1 LTPALRGEGSA
12 LGVAFALFLAINV
25 LLFATPLYPSVVAP
39 DSTAGSFDRILAASS
54 AQARHAASNVLVLG
68 DSRIYNGL
76 DSAAAERAAP
86 GLHFVNAGAPGTTPR
101 CWTVFDRA
109 LDPQASRFRAIVI
122 PVDTYADDDSAIGSV
137 DGDDHYFDLHYIV
150 FATTLPEVVRI
161 AASFPSKDRR
171 LDAFFELLMRGPLLR
186 DDMQSFIADP
196 FARFDALAADRV
208 RTGPPASRLRDGSLA
223 GLRVDFADDTLVEP
237 PSYPPSQLDVL
248 KRQVLY
254 VGRPSPQYA
263 TYRREWLEPIV
274 LRYRRSA
281 TPVIFVRIP
290 TRPIHRSLPAPPSGT
305 IAAFGRDDDARVLP
319 QTPYVAL
326 ERPELFADADHLNRA
341 GALAFS
347 ALLGRDVARVLRDP
361 AYAAT
366 GAHAS
371 QAPPRLVL
379 AGFGLG
385 IVNRLD
391 TLMDRLGIGDPMR
404 FQSYEFA
411 LFFGLVVFAFYA
423 LRGATARRTLLLG
436 ASWYFYARWNAWYL
450 AVLLGLSLTDY
461 LFGLGVE
468 STTGVRRR
476 AMLAAGVAANVAFL
490 GTAKYADFITGTIAR
505 AFGLGYDPWALH
517 VLVPV
522 GISFHTFQSISYLV
536 DVSRGKTRAV
546 RNFFDYALYLAFFPQ
561 LLAGPIVRAARFFGE
576 LWKWHAPLPDQVAR
590 GLYEIVLG
598 LFKKSAIA
606 DRFAPVSDAYFGS
619 IAAHPGSPAAW
630 SGAFAFA
637 LQIYFDFSGY
647 SNIAIG
653 CARVLGFDFPENFR
667 RPYLAWSVTEFWRRW
682 HMTLSSW
689 LRDYLYIPFGGNRH
703 GRLETYRNLMLT
715 MLIGGLWHGANWTFV
730 AWGAYHGLALCV
742 ERALGIGRNRDAPPP
757 AGLRRVA
764 GTLATFAIVLV
775 GWVFFRAQT
784 FGDAF
789 AALGAMFAGGPGA
802 AMLDAPSL
810 LLAALVFGVEIAAE
824 RGLWTVQR
832 FPFALRGAAFAGLL
846 LALELGSYPGTA
858 AEFIYFKF

>member
-1 LTPALRGEGSA
+1 MTPVLRGEGSA
-12 LGVAFALFLAINV
+12 LGVAIALFLAINV
-25 LLFATPLYPSVVAP
+25 LLFGTPLYRSLEAP
-39 DSTAGSFDRILAASS
+39 DSTAGSFDRTLADAS
-54 AQARHAASNVLVLG
+54 AQARQPSSDVLVLG
-68 DSRIYNGL
+68 DSRIYDGF
-76 DSAAAERAAP
+76 DSATAERAAG
-86 GLHFVNAGAPGTTPR
+86 GLHFINAAVAGTTPR
-101 CWTVFDRA
+101 CWYVFDRA
-109 LDPQASRFRAIVI
+109 LDPHANRFRAIVI

-150 FATTLPEVVRI
+150 FAVGFPDIVRI
-161 AASFPSKDRR
+161 AASFPGADRR
-171 LDAFFELLMRGPLLR
+171 TEAFFDLLLRGPLLR
-186 DDMQSFIADP
+186 DDLQSFIADP
-196 FARFDALAADRV
+196 LARLDALAADRA
-208 RTGPPASRLRDGSLA
+208 GSSAPATRLRDWTLA
-223 GLRVDFADDTLVEP
+223 GLRADFARGTLVEP
-237 PSYPPSQLDVL
+237 PSFPASQLDIL
-248 KRQVLY
+248 DRQVLY
-254 VGRPSPQYA
+254 VGRPSPAYA
-263 TYRREWLEPIV
+263 AYRREWLEPIV
-274 LRYRRSA
+274 LRYRPNG

-290 TRPIHRSLPAPPSGT
+290 TRPLHRSLPPPPSGT
-305 IAAFGRDDDARVLP
+305 IAAFARSDGARVLP
-319 QTPYVAL
+319 QAPYVAL
-326 ERPELFADADHLNRA
+326 ERPELFADAEHLNRT
-341 GALAFS
+341 GAFAFS
-347 ALLGRDVARVLRDP
+347 ALLGRDVARVLRDS
-361 AYAAT
+361 AFAAT
-366 GAHAS
+366 AVRR
-371 QAPPRLVL
+371 APAPSRVAL

-385 IVNRLD
+385 LAGY
-391 TLMDRLGIGDPMR
+391 LGIGVPMR

-411 LFFGLVVFAFYA
+411 LFFALVTFAFYA
-423 LRGATARRTLLLG
+423 LRGAAARRTLLLL

-450 AVLLGLSLTDY
+450 AVLLGLSATDY

-468 STTGVRRR
+468 RTSGVRRR

-490 GTAKYADFITGTIAR
+490 GTAKYADFVTGSISR
-505 AFGLGYDPWALH
+505 GLGLTYDPWALH

-546 RNFFDYALYLAFFPQ
+546 RNFFDYALYIAFFPQ

-576 LWKWHAPLPDQVAR
+576 LWKWHVPLPDQVAR

-606 DRFAPVSDAYFGS
+606 DRFAPVADTYFGS

-667 RPYLAWSVTEFWRRW
+667 RPYLAWSITEFWRRW

-689 LRDYLYIPFGGNRH
+689 LRDYLYVPLGGNRH

-730 AWGAYHGLALCV
+730 AWGGYHGLALCV
-742 ERALGIGRNRDAPPP
+742 ERALGIGRDRHAPPP

-764 GTLATFAIVLV
+764 GTLATCAIVLF
-775 GWVFFRAQT
+775 GWVLFRAQT

-789 AALGAMFAGGPGA
+789 AALGAMFAGGPGPA
-802 AMLDAPSL
+802 LLGAPSVV
-810 LLAALVFGVEIAAE
+810 LAALVFGAEIAAE
-824 RGLWTVQR
+824 RGLWPVQR
-832 FPFALRGAAFAGLL
+832 FSFPMRGVAFAGLL
-846 LALELGSYPGTA
+846 LALELSSYPGAA
-858 AEFIYFKF
+858 AEFVYFKF